1 MEKKEVIREKKV
13 LIDITTVFKNYYTY
27 IYNYSLKLTCHPQ
40 EAQDMTQETFIKA
53 WESLDTLKDENAMA
67 KWLRTI
73 CFHLFL
79 DKKRKEKG
87 MELFE
92 EMEVLESDGALLKEV
107 VLLPEDEVI
116 VAEEVKELQNGC
128 FLAMVRRL
136 SLNQRI
142 TFSLVDMF
150 GLDIEYVA
158 EVLGISKGAAKGL
171 LYRARMNI
179 DSFFADHC
187 TILYEKNPCSCQAWI
202 AFSSNRAEMQ
212 KRAKGLVNQLDYKEK
227 NYTYREEVR
236 KKLKYLYGNMP
247 QQKPPEEWYQK
258 VLKIINKN

>member
-1 MEKKEVIREKKV
+1 MIREKKV

-27 IYNYSLKLTCHPQ
+27 IYNYALKLTCHPQ

-116 VAEEVKELQNGC
+116 VAEEVKKLQNGC

-142 TFSLVDMF
+142 TFSLVDIF

-171 LYRARMNI
+171 LHRARMNI

-187 TILYEKNPCSCQAWI
+187 TILYEKNPCSC
-202 AFSSNRAEMQ
+202 
-212 KRAKGLVNQLDYKEK
+212 
-227 NYTYREEVR
+227 
-236 KKLKYLYGNMP
+236 
-247 QQKPPEEWYQK
+247 
-258 VLKIINKN
+258 